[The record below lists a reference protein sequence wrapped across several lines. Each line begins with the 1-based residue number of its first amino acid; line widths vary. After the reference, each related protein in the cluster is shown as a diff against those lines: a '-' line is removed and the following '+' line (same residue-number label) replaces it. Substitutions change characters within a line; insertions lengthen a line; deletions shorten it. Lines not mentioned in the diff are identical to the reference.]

1 MQNIIPTQEQKVKE
15 KLNKLEK
22 TKQKDF
28 SFIYKGG
35 GGGHLNLMS
44 TLNKSIAVLN
54 KIITVLTHRDADGDV
69 GDFQIRGILCL
80 AQREQE
86 AKICFLGRYIKRGHW
101 NSKYGN

>member
-28 SFIYKGG
+28 SFIYKGV
-35 GGGHLNLMS
+35 GGHLNLMS